1 MYIFVCMFI
10 HTCMCG
16 LADLPD
22 ADDEAASDAE
32 VFGTQF
38 IHIPYSFYIF
48 RFSLFFFLFLIY
60 EFNKWVSL
68 FWWFPE
74 EPDDDSVHV
83 FTGHTGKISS
93 SSSLLSFFSKVYLFT
108 YLYAFEHC
116 DNLKLSRFG

>member
-1 MYIFVCMFI
+1 
-10 HTCMCG
+10 MCG

-38 IHIPYSFYIF
+38 ILILYSFYIF
-48 RFSLFFFLFLIY
+48 RFSLFFFFLIY
-60 EFNKWVSL
+60 EFNNWVSL
-68 FWWFPE
+68 FFWFPE

-93 SSSLLSFFSKVYLFT
+93 SSSYNHFF
-108 YLYAFEHC
+108 
-116 DNLKLSRFG
+116 